1 MSSPTFSAQ
10 ELQSGMRWEALRR
23 DYFESRSMWRQAQA
37 ATSLGERYF
46 YQLQERAN
54 G

>member
-1 MSSPTFSAQ
+1 MSSLTLSVP
-10 ELQSGMRWEALRR
+10 ELHAAMRWEKLRR
-23 DYFESRSMWRQAQA
+23 DYFESRAMWRQAQA

-46 YQLQERAN
+46 YQLQEKAN